1 MPRIAGT
8 RDRFEQP
15 MTRASAARAIH
26 GTTVRDVM
34 RIQMVTV
41 VPEMTVREL
50 AQTLLESGVRAAP
63 VLDPTG
69 KILGVASQVEVTRLT
84 LGEWPVSHHANG
96 NGNGTHPTES
106 EGAESPLDTL
116 RVRDVMSPVGPT
128 VSPDESVK
136 RLVSRFVRERLK
148 RALVVENGMLLGIV
162 APIDVLGAIDEVG

>member
-1 MPRIAGT
+1 
-8 RDRFEQP
+8 
-15 MTRASAARAIH
+15 MTRASAARTIH

-50 AQTLLESGVRAAP
+50 AHTLLESGVRAAP
-63 VLDPTG
+63 VLGPTG
-69 KILGVASQVEVTRLT
+69 KILGVASQVDVTRLT
-84 LGEWPVSHHANG
+84 LGEVPANG
-96 NGNGTHPTES
+96 DGNRKQASPSTES
-106 EGAESPLDTL
+106 DGAQSPLDSMC
-116 RVRDVMSPVGPT
+116 VRDVMSPIGPT

-136 RLVSRFVRERLK
+136 KLVSRFVRERLK

>member
-1 MPRIAGT
+1 MN
-8 RDRFEQP
+8 
-15 MTRASAARAIH
+15 

-50 AQTLLESGVRAAP
+50 AHTLLESGVRAAP
-63 VLDPTG
+63 VLGPTG
-69 KILGVASQVEVTRLT
+69 KILGVAQEVDVTRLA
-84 LGEWPVSHHANG
+84 LDEGVAGSSG
-96 NGNGTHPTES
+96 NGRDAAS
-106 EGAESPLDTL
+106 AADSADAQSPLDRL

-128 VSPDESVK
+128 VSPDEPVK

-162 APIDVLGAIDEVG
+162 APIDVLGAIDEVA

>member
-1 MPRIAGT
+1 
-8 RDRFEQP
+8 
-15 MTRASAARAIH
+15 MTRASAARAIQ

-50 AQTLLESGVRAAP
+50 AHTLLESGVRAAP
-63 VLDPTG
+63 VLGPTG
-69 KILGVASQVEVTRLT
+69 KILGVASQVDVTRLT
-84 LGEWPVSHHANG
+84 LGEDPTSNG
-96 NGNGTHPTES
+96 NENGTHAASSAES
-106 EGAESPLDTL
+106 TDGRSPLDRL

>member
-1 MPRIAGT
+1 
-8 RDRFEQP
+8 

-50 AQTLLESGVRAAP
+50 AHTLLEGGVRAAP
-63 VLDPTG
+63 VLGPTG
-69 KILGVASQVEVTRLT
+69 KILGVASQVDVTRLT
-84 LGEWPVSHHANG
+84 LGEWPVSHDAGSNG
-96 NGNGTHPTES
+96 NGGHPAASPES
-106 EGAESPLDTL
+106 SGAESPLDQL

-136 RLVSRFVRERLK
+136 KLVSRFVRERLK

>member
-1 MPRIAGT
+1 
-8 RDRFEQP
+8 
-15 MTRASAARAIH
+15 MTRASAARAIS

-50 AQTLLESGVRAAP
+50 AHTLLEGGVRAAP
-63 VLDPTG
+63 VLGPTG
-69 KILGVASQVEVTRLT
+69 KILGVASQVDVTRLT
-84 LGEWPVSHHANG
+84 LGEEPASRTAQSNG
-96 NGNGTHPTES
+96 NGKHAPSTDSN
-106 EGAESPLDTL
+106 GAESPLDRL

-136 RLVSRFVRERLK
+136 KLVSRFVRERLK

>member
-1 MPRIAGT
+1 
-8 RDRFEQP
+8 
-15 MTRASAARAIH
+15 MTRASAARAMQ

-50 AQTLLESGVRAAP
+50 AHTLLESGVRAAP
-63 VLDPTG
+63 VLGPTG
-69 KILGVASQVEVTRLT
+69 TILGVASQVDVTRLT
-84 LGEWPVSHHANG
+84 LGEGPVNGTG
-96 NGNGTHPTES
+96 NGKHAAPSAGS
-106 EGAESPLDTL
+106 ARAQSALD
-116 RVRDVMSPVGPT
+116 RMCVRDVMSPIGPT

>member
-1 MPRIAGT
+1 
-8 RDRFEQP
+8 
-15 MTRASAARAIH
+15 MTRASAARAIQ

-50 AQTLLESGVRAAP
+50 AHTLLESGVRAAP
-63 VLDPTG
+63 VLDPAG
-69 KILGVASQVEVTRLT
+69 KILGLASQVDVTRLT
-84 LGEWPVSHHANG
+84 LGEWPVPGAKHSGDG
-96 NGNGTHPTES
+96 NGAHPVQSAES
-106 EGAESPLDTL
+106 GCAQSPLDTL
-116 RVRDVMSPVGPT
+116 RVRDVMSPVGAT

-162 APIDVLGAIDEVG
+162 APIDVLGAIDEAG

>member
-1 MPRIAGT
+1 
-8 RDRFEQP
+8 

-50 AQTLLESGVRAAP
+50 AHTLLEGGVRAAP
-63 VLDPTG
+63 VLGPTG
-69 KILGVASQVEVTRLT
+69 KILGVASQVDVTRLT
-84 LGEWPVSHHANG
+84 LGEEPASSARSNG
-96 NGNGTHPTES
+96 NGAHPSSSTES
-106 EGAESPLDTL
+106 AGAESPLDRL

>member
-1 MPRIAGT
+1 M
-8 RDRFEQP
+8 
-15 MTRASAARAIH
+15 H

-50 AQTLLESGVRAAP
+50 AHTLLESGVRAAP

-69 KILGVASQVEVTRLT
+69 KILGVASQVDVTRLT
-84 LGEWPVSHHANG
+84 LGEGTANG
-96 NGNGTHPTES
+96 NGNHAAPSAES
-106 EGAESPLDTL
+106 TGAPSPLDSL
-116 RVRDVMSPVGPT
+116 CVRDVMSPVGPT
-128 VSPDESVK
+128 VSPDEPVK

>member
-1 MPRIAGT
+1 
-8 RDRFEQP
+8 
-15 MTRASAARAIH
+15 MTRASAAHAIQ

-50 AQTLLESGVRAAP
+50 AHTLLESGVRAAP

-69 KILGVASQVEVTRLT
+69 KILGVASQVDVTRLT
-84 LGEWPVSHHANG
+84 LGEWPVPAGAKPNG
-96 NGNGTHPTES
+96 NGAHPAPSTES
-106 EGAESPLDTL
+106 NGEQPPLDRL
-116 RVRDVMSPVGPT
+116 RVRDVMSPIGPT

>member
-1 MPRIAGT
+1 
-8 RDRFEQP
+8 

-50 AQTLLESGVRAAP
+50 AHTLLESGVRAAP
-63 VLDPTG
+63 VLGPTG
-69 KILGVASQVEVTRLT
+69 KILGVASQVDVTRLT
-84 LGEWPVSHHANG
+84 LGGLPANG
-96 NGNGTHPTES
+96 NGKHAAVSTES
-106 EGAESPLDTL
+106 EGAQSPLDSL
-116 RVRDVMSPVGPT
+116 CVRDVMSPVGPT
-128 VSPDESVK
+128 VSPDESVNK
-136 RLVSRFVRERLK
+136 LVSRFVRERLK

>member
-1 MPRIAGT
+1 
-8 RDRFEQP
+8 
-15 MTRASAARAIH
+15 MTRASAARAIQ

-50 AQTLLESGVRAAP
+50 AHTLLESGVRAAP
-63 VLDPTG
+63 VLGPTG
-69 KILGVASQVEVTRLT
+69 KILGVASQVDVTRLT
-84 LGEWPVSHHANG
+84 LGEGPAANG
-96 NGNGTHPTES
+96 KHAVSSTEA
-106 EGAESPLDTL
+106 EDAESPLDRL
-116 RVRDVMSPVGPT
+116 RVRDVMSPIGPT

-136 RLVSRFVRERLK
+136 RLVSRFVREQLK

>member
-1 MPRIAGT
+1 
-8 RDRFEQP
+8 
-15 MTRASAARAIH
+15 
-26 GTTVRDVM
+26 M
-34 RIQMVTV
+34 RQ
-41 VPEMTVREL
+41 L

-84 LGEWPVSHHANG
+84 LGEWPVSPHANG
-96 NGNGTHPTES
+96 NGDGRHSVSSTES
-106 EGAESPLDTL
+106 DGAESPLDRL

-136 RLVSRFVRERLK
+136 RLVSRFVREQLK

>member
-1 MPRIAGT
+1 
-8 RDRFEQP
+8 
-15 MTRASAARAIH
+15 MTRTSAARAIH

-63 VLDPTG
+63 VLGPTG

-84 LGEWPVSHHANG
+84 LGEWPASPHANG
-96 NGNGTHPTES
+96 NGNGKHPTPPAES
-106 EGAESPLDTL
+106 DGAESPLDRL